1 MLLNSVTLTPNRSLN
16 CYALMKP
23 SFCHLFPRFSVTME
37 PHCSLKATKHLLKIK
52 AIIVK
57 TLMTDLGL
65 NNSAYLVVKGGEGS
79 FGAFAHGDDNLLV
92 GDGGDIAGGIDAWDA
107 CAAMVVDDDLPNA

>member
-92 GDGGDIAGGIDAWDA
+92 GDGGDIAGGIDARDA
-107 CAAMVVDDDLPNA
+107 CAAMVVDDDLSDS